1 MTTQCI
7 ASERE
12 AMEFD
17 AAIVGAGPAGAPATV
32 TTGAGNA
39 GFRSADGLQRLN
51 VAVFSYPKSLRP
63 VATQTLRTVTGRN
76 GLS

>member
-17 AAIVGAGPAGAPATV
+17 FAIVGTGPAGAPAIV
-32 TTGAGNA
+32 TTGAGDA
-39 GFRSADGLQRLN
+39 GFPIRRRLATMY
-51 VAVFSYPKSLRP
+51 VVVFSYPKSLRP

-76 GLS
+76 RLS